1 MKRLFLAGTAL
12 LALAASG
19 SDPREILPIAVGDA
33 GRDEI
38 LGGGGVFE
46 LTNALRARPQIARL
60 RWGCAG
66 VEAVAVDGTGRPPR
80 WSDARVLA
88 KNI

>member
-38 LGGGGVFE
+38 LGGGGVTQFS
-46 LTNALRARPQIARL
+46 
-60 RWGCAG
+60 CA
-66 VEAVAVDGTGRPPR
+66 
-80 WSDARVLA
+80 
-88 KNI
+88 